1 MNCMFF
7 NARSITHKTQE
18 INLFT
23 KANEIDLA
31 IIAESRL
38 QANQTSPF
46 HNTIVNIPAKTHLGG
61 ILAFS
66 PSGKLTQT
74 HLIKSDKN
82 WQILQTDDLIIG
94 FGYFAPSEPFT
105 DIESFFESLEEYS
118 NVWQEDVIIVAD
130 FNARHSI
137 STGDHASNERGPKF
151 FELIGKY
158 PLNLENTIQGF
169 YTTNTST
176 GKGRTDLLFSAVG
189 NKHTISDFIVHE
201 DNLNGSDH
209 WPLTWSIDIQLKEFT
224 PMWNFKLL
232 RSDEQLQIQ
241 YAQELEIHSRHLV
254 EQIES
259 KLVEMLI
266 QRQTNASFEEQQA
279 IVDSIWND
287 IILWIESAL
296 AKTCKKR
303 KLRTVNDIFWTPDL
317 KKQKEER
324 KTNKSYS
331 LYKRYCK
338 NLQKREKELYLELI
352 EDKSGASK
360 RGDLFKLIKYSNRK
374 KKTCFLNSKEMI
386 NHANHFLKTFGGN
399 PQGDERHIDAQVL
412 VDSDPKVA
420 INCYSSDEIFFLEAS
435 YEEVDKAI
443 SKTACGKASGADLMG
458 AEAYKF
464 GGVAIRSVL
473 SSFYT
478 LCGKMQITPSAWRE
492 SIIIPIYKNK
502 GEKTDIANYRP
513 IALTIVAKRI
523 FEKLIDSKLGE
534 FKRKL
539 QSSQGGFL
547 KKRSTLHQ
555 VYFILELMR
564 KNPDLI
570 QIFLDLSAAYDMV
583 DRRILW
589 SLLKNH
595 FGMPT
600 SLIRL
605 LRSLFDENY
614 SRLNILG
621 EKSEKIQHL
630 RGLPQGSS
638 LSPILFNF
646 FIDSLIRK
654 IQKQNLMMDFSGIK
668 TNNLFFADDGNI
680 HSNKAETVQEI
691 LDLAYEWESEFGMKF
706 SPSKCLVLS
715 KRKNLVLN
723 IGGIVL
729 PQVEEAVYLGI
740 PLSATGF
747 NSKSFAKSCARKM
760 EASIMQIVKG
770 GYSNKYWSP
779 GIKLGV
785 YKQFI
790 RPTAEYGL
798 QLKIM
803 DTSVL
808 DVLEATQLKAS
819 RILLQLPWNCSI
831 QAIRRLFCLESMQ
844 CRNKILNAKFFRS
857 IESLQDYDQI
867 TKLVQNTSTESKSLY
882 RECLR
887 LNECIRDFKATS
899 NQSELRNKIKDIR
912 RSDILDPKKGCKSST
927 KSSTRISDSI
937 PVSKS
942 LKLTSILF
950 WETEEEG
957 EMQRKLVRWRLGRIA
972 FHQECVNCNKE
983 SLSRKHATLCSGIDQ
998 VLFDKY
1004 QEIESFFSQNILD
1017 TLLNKYMFGSHISIW
1032 KDIAW
1037 AITQIQTLCLGFT
1050 N

>member
-1 MNCMFF
+1 MFF
-7 NARSITHKTQE
+7 NARSLTHKTQE

-23 KANEIDLA
+23 NTHEIDLA

-38 QANQTSPF
+38 QERQTSPF

-61 ILAFS
+61 LLAFS
-66 PSGKLTQT
+66 PSGKLTNT
-74 HLIKSDKN
+74 HMIKSGHN
-82 WQILQTDDLIIG
+82 WQILQVDDLIIG
-94 FGYFAPSEPFT
+94 FGYFAPSEAFS
-105 DIESFFESLEEYS
+105 DIELFLETLEQS
-118 NVWQEDVIIVAD
+118 SKVWQEDVIMVAD

-151 FELIGKY
+151 FEVVSKY
-158 PLNLENTIQGF
+158 PLVLENASKGF
-169 YTTNTST
+169 YTTYTSN
-176 GKGRTDLLFSAVG
+176 GKGRTDLLFSATG
-189 NKHTISDFIVHE
+189 NKHTISDFIVHD

-209 WPLTWSIDIQLKEFT
+209 WPLTWSIDIHLKEQT
-224 PMWNFKLL
+224 SNWNFKLL
-232 RSDEQLQIQ
+232 RANEELQIQ
-241 YAQELEIHSRHLV
+241 YAQELDYRSGTLVELIETHLV
-254 EQIES
+254 N
-259 KLVEMLI
+259 MLI
-266 QRQTNASFEEQQA
+266 ERQRNASFDEQQRT
-279 IVDSIWND
+279 VDSIWTE
-287 IILWIESAL
+287 ITVWIEAAL
-296 AKTCKKR
+296 VKTCKKR
-303 KLRTVNDIFWTPDL
+303 KRLNVNDIFWTPDL

-324 KTNKSYS
+324 KTNKSFTF
-331 LYKRYCK
+331 YKRYCK
-338 NLQKREKELYLELI
+338 NLQKRKRELYLDFI
-352 EDKSGASK
+352 ADKSGASR
-360 RGDLFKLIKYSNRK
+360 RGELFKMIKSSNRT
-374 KKTCFLNSKEMI
+374 KKTCFLNATEMQ
-386 NHANHFLKTFGGN
+386 NHANHFIKTFGGN
-399 PQGDERHIDAQVL
+399 PEGNEKLIDSQVL
-412 VDSDPKVA
+412 ADSNPKSA
-420 INCYSSDEIFFLEAS
+420 INCYSSDEIFFLEAT

-443 SKTACGKASGADLMG
+443 SKTACGKASGADLIG

-464 GGVAIRSVL
+464 GGYAVRSVL
-473 SSFYT
+473 SSFFT
-478 LCGKMQITPSAWRE
+478 LCGKTQITPTAWRE
-492 SIIIPIYKNK
+492 SIIIPIYKKK

-523 FEKLIDSKLGE
+523 FEKLIDSKLAE
-534 FKRKL
+534 FKSKL

-555 VYFILELMR
+555 VYFILELMQ

-589 SLLKNH
+589 SQLKNH

-605 LRSLFDENY
+605 LRSLFDDNFSKLHIY
-614 SRLNILG
+614 G
-621 EKSEKIQHL
+621 EKSDKIQHL

-654 IQKQNLMMDFSGIK
+654 IQQRNLMMDFAGLK

-680 HSNKAETVQEI
+680 HSNKAETIQEI
-691 LDLAYEWESEFGMKF
+691 LNIAHVWECEFGMKF

-715 KRKNLVLN
+715 KQKNLVFN
-723 IGGIVL
+723 IGGNVL
-729 PQVEEAVYLGI
+729 PQVDESVYLGI
-740 PLSATGF
+740 PLSATGYS
-747 NSKSFAKSCARKM
+747 SKSFARSCARKM
-760 EASIMQIVKG
+760 ETSIMQLVKG
-770 GYSNKYWSP
+770 GYSSKYWSP

-790 RPTAEYGL
+790 RPTADYGL

-808 DVLEATQLKAS
+808 DVLESSQLKAS

-844 CRNKILNAKFFRS
+844 CRNKVLNAKFFHSMDRL
-857 IESLQDYDQI
+857 EDYPQI
-867 TKLVQNTSTESKSLY
+867 TKLVQTTLNESKSLY
-882 RECLR
+882 RECLK
-887 LNECIRDFKATS
+887 LNECIRDLKTTS
-899 NQSELRNKIKDIR
+899 NQSELRGKIRNIKR
-912 RSDILDPKKGCKSST
+912 ADILDATKGCKSRTKPST
-927 KSSTRISDSI
+927 KISDSI

-942 LKLTSILF
+942 LKLSSILF
-950 WETEEEG
+950 WKTEEDG
-957 EMQRKLVRWRLGRIA
+957 EIQRKLVRWRLGRIA
-972 FHQECVNCNKE
+972 FHQECLNCNKE

-998 VLFDKY
+998 VLFEKY

-1017 TLLNKYMFGSHISIW
+1017 TLLNKFMFGNYLSIW
-1032 KDIAW
+1032 KDISW